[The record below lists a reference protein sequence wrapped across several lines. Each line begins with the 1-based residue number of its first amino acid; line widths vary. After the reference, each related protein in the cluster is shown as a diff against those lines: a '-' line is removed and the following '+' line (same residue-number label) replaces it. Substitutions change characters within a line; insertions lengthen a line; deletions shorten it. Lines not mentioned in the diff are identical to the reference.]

1 MSTIYK
7 FSNYEDAARY
17 ASQFNSKDIIIY
29 TKPREVDNELSLSYS
44 MWHVEV
50 IGQTNDMGSGA
61 YIEVPKN
68 QYSDEQYQWSDL
80 THHAL
85 NNRYQYNG
93 HRLVCDDTTPA
104 FNTMFSKVNTFDT
117 EDFRNYL
124 ATCENTYNIHS
135 SYLGN

>member
-29 TKPREVDNELSLSYS
+29 TKPREFNNSPSDSYF

-50 IGQTNDMGSGA
+50 IGQNNNMGSGA

-68 QYSDEQYQWSDL
+68 QYSGEHYQWNEI
-80 THHAL
+80 TRHAL

-93 HRLVCDDTTPA
+93 HQLVCDNNTPA
-104 FNTMFSKVNTFDT
+104 FNTTFSKVNTFDT

-124 ATCENTYNIHS
+124 ATCENTYNIRS
-135 SYLGN
+135 SYLGY

>member
-7 FSNYEDAARY
+7 FSNYEDAAQY

-29 TKPREVDNELSLSYS
+29 TKPRESNNSSSSSYF

-50 IGQTNDMGSGA
+50 IGQNNNMGSGA
-61 YIEVPKN
+61 YIEVNNGPYSDLPYQLN
-68 QYSDEQYQWSDL
+68 QYYTNLLNGGLEYNDHPIQYSYSY
-80 THHAL
+80 T
-85 NNRYQYNG
+85 
-93 HRLVCDDTTPA
+93 A
-104 FNTMFSKVNTFDT
+104 FDTMFSKVNTFDT

-124 ATCENTYNIHS
+124 ATCENTYNIHT